1 MMQLFQKREQVVID
15 FYKNVNEYMDYS
27 ITLL

>member
-1 MMQLFQKREQVVID
+1 MQLFQKREQVVID